1 MSALVAAAADHRDWQ
16 LVAVVGS
23 TALVIWVSHVYAHG
37 IGESI
42 SLSRRLD
49 WSEFRAIVGRQLPI
63 LAAAVAPTL
72 VLVLGAISNLPENGA
87 IWLALGIGWLTLG
100 VQGARYAHV
109 ERLGGPGTVAVVAV
123 NLVLGGIIVAL
134 KVLID

>member
-1 MSALVAAAADHRDWQ
+1 M
-16 LVAVVGS
+16 
-23 TALVIWVSHVYAHG
+23 IWLSHVYAHG

-42 SLSRRLD
+42 SLNRRLD
-49 WSEFRAIVGRQLPI
+49 WSELRAIVSRELPI

-72 VLVLGAISNLPENGA
+72 VLVLGAAGSLTESAATWI
-87 IWLALGIGWLTLG
+87 ALGIGWFTLG

-109 ERLGGPGTVAVVAV
+109 ERLGRLGIVAVTAI
-123 NLVLGGIIVAL
+123 NLLLGGIVVAL